1 MLKFLLPLILLTSLF
16 NTAFGQWK
24 NENLKGK
31 WIGTADFDLYPD
43 LMFVD
48 IDSAIK
54 VKLFYHQ
61 EETDKVNDYVETSDS
76 LKFII
81 DTPSMAA
88 SYRGE
93 ILNDST
99 IMGKFQV
106 GYKEFDCNLIRLSPI
121 HIADLGNLLGYF
133 SFEDGR
139 IIQIEPF
146 YIDGSI
152 NPLRVLDFKNG
163 KQRVLYPTYKDEHQI
178 TFAAGPKMASSF
190 PTDFTITLYKNE
202 NGEAERL
209 QYDSYTEG
217 TSLKEGKRLQELSD
231 FKDITVKN
239 DNVDIE
245 GTLTYP
251 NVEDKSVPLVIYVPG
266 AGEQF
271 RGNIFDEYVK
281 TLPYYGIATFV
292 YDKRGCGVSTGDRK
306 SADFNDL
313 ASDLKKVIHKLK
325 KAKRIDEKRIGLV
338 GFDQAGYVMPL
349 AIENESDIKFIV
361 NISGAMSK
369 FVDQERQ
376 ALEKRLRADE
386 FTEEDIKITLDYQD
400 ELIKYLAS
408 GEQTEAL
415 TKAHN
420 QILIT
425 PMIEYVTTLDETEY
439 IEWWK
444 KYYKFDAK
452 PAWEKVK
459 VPVLT
464 LYGAKDNLLDPVMN
478 QNRVQTFKNKS
489 NFDTRI
495 LPNVN
500 HLLIKGGKRGDVQLT
515 EIEGYHPFL
524 FKTINEWIGTQV
536 GLIK

>member
-1 MLKFLLPLILLTSLF
+1 MYKFLIPLFFLTTLTHLS
-16 NTAFGQWK
+16 FGQWK

-48 IDSAIK
+48 IDSLIK

-61 EETDKVNDYVETSDS
+61 EETGKSGDFTETNDS

-88 SYRGE
+88 SYKGE

-121 HIADLGNLLGYF
+121 NIEDLGNLLGYF

-146 YIDGSI
+146 SIDGSI

-163 KQRVLYPTYKDEHQI
+163 KQRILYPTYKDSHQI
-178 TFAAGPKMASSF
+178 TFAAGPKMASSY

-217 TSLKEGKRLQELSD
+217 TSLKEGKRLVELSN
-231 FKDITVKN
+231 FKDISIKN
-239 DNVDIE
+239 EEVQIE

-251 NVEDKSVPLVIYVPG
+251 NVESKNIPLVIFVPG

-271 RGNIFDEYVK
+271 RGNMFDEYIR

-292 YDKRGCGVSTGDRK
+292 YDKRGCGVSTGNRK
-306 SADFNDL
+306 ESDFYDL
-313 ASDLKKVIHKLK
+313 ASDLKKIINKVK
-325 KAKRIDEKRIGLV
+325 KQKNIDDTKIGLI

-349 AIENESDIKFIV
+349 AIENNNDIQFVI
-361 NISGAMSK
+361 NISGAVSK

-376 ALEKRLRADE
+376 ALEKRLVADE
-386 FTEEDIKITLDYQD
+386 FTPNDVSLTLQYQD
-400 ELIKYLAS
+400 ELIKYLET
-408 GEQTEAL
+408 GVKTEQLTEI
-415 TKAHN
+415 HN
-420 QILIT
+420 RILVT

-439 IEWWK
+439 INWWK
-444 KYYKFDAK
+444 KYYDFDAK
-452 PAWEKVK
+452 NSWEKVNI
-459 VPVLT
+459 PVLT
-464 LYGAKDNLLDPVMN
+464 LYGEKDNLLDPQFN
-478 QNRVQTFKNKS
+478 KNRIETFKNTS

-515 EIEGYHPFL
+515 EIEGFNPFL
-524 FKTINEWIGTQV
+524 FKTINEWVGMQV
-536 GLIK
+536 GFIK